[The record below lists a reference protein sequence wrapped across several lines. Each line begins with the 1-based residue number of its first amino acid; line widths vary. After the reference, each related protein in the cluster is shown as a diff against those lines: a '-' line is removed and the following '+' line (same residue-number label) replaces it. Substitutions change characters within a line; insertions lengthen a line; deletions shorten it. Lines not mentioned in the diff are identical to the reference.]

1 MQRLRK
7 IFKFLGRFL
16 EKTRIF
22 FLNFITALVL
32 IFVLIF
38 ILGLFSTPDPVDNS
52 GKVLVLDPSAVI
64 VDEEVFGSDFI
75 FSEPVEQLPFREF
88 DKLISKIAQDDSI
101 PAILIDFSNTSFAG
115 PTTLLNVA
123 KSMQQ
128 LHDKEVIAYSERF
141 DMTSFMMAAQAD
153 EIWIHQSG
161 NFYIQGLG
169 GYRNYLKDFYN
180 NIKASI
186 HNYSQGDYKSATET
200 LTRNEMSEFDRIQ
213 RQAIYDPIW
222 KEIKNVIATN
232 RGLDIMN
239 VQFFADNFMGILGEA
254 SFDNIDYAIDK
265 NFIDGTKSYPEFRS
279 YMIKKFGLDDESE
292 YQTYNKFSYLE
303 YMDTYSDDANDSAN
317 IIAIITAEG
326 AIQEGEIAPGIA
338 GSNELAQ
345 QIRKAHEDEQ
355 TQAIVLRVNSPG
367 GSIIGS
373 EMIRDELFEAK
384 RKEIPV
390 VISMGDYAA
399 SGGVY
404 ISTPGDYI
412 FAEPTTVTG
421 SIGVAIAFATFEGTI
436 NYAGINLD
444 GVTTSEMTGWDI
456 TMGVDE
462 KLNKIFESW
471 GNRAYERF
479 ISVVS
484 ESRNLTPEYV
494 KTIAGGRVWIGSKA
508 VELGLVDEL
517 GGIDAAIEKAAEL
530 AQLENYKV
538 SYITQELSPKQLLLR
553 EILGSLNV
561 TLTDSKTFSALDGI
575 ISLYSD
581 FIESASPQAM
591 YLCNNCLVRLD

>member
-355 TQAIVLRVNSPG
+355 TQAIILRVNSPG